1 MAPAGPDVTGAPT
14 SAFKD
19 HFSGHAAEYAAY
31 RPTYPPALFELLVS
45 LPRRRA
51 LALDCATGNGQ
62 AAVGLAER
70 FERVLAIDASRE
82 QLASAR
88 PHPRIE
94 YRVARAEETGA
105 ESGSVDL
112 VSAAQA
118 VHWFDFDRFYAEV
131 RRVLAPGGAVALYTY
146 NLVRVDPGFDR
157 VLDRLAREVVGP
169 YWPPERRWVDE
180 EYRTLPF
187 PFAEVPTPR
196 IENEARWDLDRLLLY
211 VATWSACRRYREAT
225 GRDPIKMLQDE
236 LIAAWGD
243 PGAARPVRW
252 PIYMR
257 AGYVATPR

>member
-1 MAPAGPDVTGAPT
+1 MAPAGPGATGAPT

-19 HFSGHAAEYAAY
+19 HFSGHAADYAAY
-31 RPTYPPALFELLVS
+31 RPTYPPALFEVLAA
-45 LPRRRA
+45 LPRRRR

-62 AAVGLAER
+62 AAIGLAER

-94 YRVARAEETGA
+94 YRVARAEDTGA

-157 VLDRLAREVVGP
+157 VLDRLAREVVGA

-187 PFAEVPTPR
+187 PFEEVEVPPLV
-196 IENEARWDLDRLLLY
+196 IEARLPLDR
-211 VATWSACRRYREAT
+211 VAGYIGTWSASARYRKET
-225 GRDPIKMLQDE
+225 GRDSVDLIRPE
-236 LIAAWGD
+236 LEAAWGD
-243 PGAARPVRW
+243 PEEERLVRW
-252 PIYMR
+252 PIMMR
-257 AGYVATPR
+257 AGHPRR